1 MKTAILII
9 SGLSLLQAVLAG
21 GSYFK
26 YPVKESV
33 CTVSVCADMVGKDCQ
48 DEVVFKTDSEMG
60 QCRDVGAKPIN
71 AIFVKEQGC
80 KCLLSELDDCGKPLV
95 DRITHPG
102 INDLKDFKAENKAKR
117 LSCTIV

>member
-26 YPVKESV
+26 YGVNQPV
-33 CTVSVCADMVGKDCQ
+33 CTVSVCADLEGNKCQ

-80 KCLLSELDDCGKPLV
+80 SCLLSEYV
-95 DRITHPG
+95 
-102 INDLKDFKAENKAKR
+102 DFKPPSLFIIKI
-117 LSCTIV
+117 C